1 MKPAKS
7 CLLLG
12 LWLSMLL
19 GGMQAL
25 LASDSTTPQYLN
37 SDTYKQ
43 LGLPFSE
50 VVRVG
55 NTMYLSG
62 HVGNIYGK
70 LELVPGGIEAE
81 TRQTMENIRTSLE
94 THGASLDDI
103 VKCTIFL
110 ADIKEWGKMNEV
122 YRAFFKEH
130 YPARSALGQNELA
143 LGARVEIECIA
154 ELPR

>member
-1 MKPAKS
+1 MRNLS
-7 CLLLG
+7 VLSLG
-12 LWLSMLL
+12 FSLSV
-19 GGMQAL
+19 L
-25 LASDSTTPQYLN
+25 LASASASAVDDNSSPRYLN
-37 SDTYKQ
+37 SETYKQ

-94 THGASLDDI
+94 NHGASLDDI

-110 ADIKEWGKMNEV
+110 ADIKEWEQMNKV
-122 YRAFFKEH
+122 YRTFFQEH

-154 ELPR
+154 AVAD

>member
-1 MKPAKS
+1 
-7 CLLLG
+7 
-12 LWLSMLL
+12 MLL

-37 SDTYKQ
+37 SDTYNQ

-81 TRQTMENIRTSLE
+81 TRQTVCPCSWWFFRFCSISSFSHFSISDLEIRGDCE
-94 THGASLDDI
+94 GDDI
-103 VKCTIFL
+103 RVVEENGKYYIEAQFGSMDAFASPGEYMKKKCNGISKNLRILKT
-110 ADIKEWGKMNEV
+110 
-122 YRAFFKEH
+122 
-130 YPARSALGQNELA
+130 
-143 LGARVEIECIA
+143 
-154 ELPR
+154 